1 MEVLNLEI
9 GKLRQATDLLNT
21 ALAAWNLPAAIED
34 VGGKNLVPQSLLDK
48 SQAMKDKGGI
58 ARIDSMMA
66 ELPPLM
72 QRNAD
77 ILNESKRML
86 SEEEASDTEIRANMK
101 GMFFIFFVVLIG
113 FGAWRIYVNDFF
125 FLTLSFTSKN
135 RNLDNQ

>member
-101 GMFFIFFVVLIG
+101 GMFF
-113 FGAWRIYVNDFF
+113 
-125 FLTLSFTSKN
+125 FLWFW
-135 RNLDNQ
+135 

>member
-113 FGAWRIYVNDFF
+113 FGAWRIYVIDF